1 MRKSE
6 ARAADGRIVPVNH
19 SPLREPKLASIY
31 AEKLSQ
37 RFVSVIVRPVGDRIE
52 VVAKGAK

>member
-19 SPLREPKLASIY
+19 TPLRDPKLASIY
-31 AEKLSQ
+31 AEKLSEG
-37 RFVSVIVRPVGDRIE
+37 FADVVVRSVGDRIE